1 MHYTMNNRIAKP
13 LHIQMQMK
21 KQHTLIY
28 TVNIKKYYIK
38 HAKHISFIQG
48 IVMRYF
54 LLTKAVMLWSS
65 MMVQVLN
72 SQLFST
78 NVCVL
83 ITHWNYGWCDLISSR
98 SLLGSSAVLIF
109 PLFKHWSEND
119 SLWATFWVFSC

>member
-1 MHYTMNNRIAKP
+1 MNNRIAKP

-21 KQHTLIY
+21 KQHMLIY

-72 SQLFST
+72 S
-78 NVCVL
+78 
-83 ITHWNYGWCDLISSR
+83 
-98 SLLGSSAVLIF
+98 
-109 PLFKHWSEND
+109 
-119 SLWATFWVFSC
+119 